1 VLDRS
6 VLTDGGIKGISAFA
20 TLGSLALPPLCL
32 LCDRAPSGGCS
43 LCSSCL
49 ARTRTCASDSLLE
62 IGPGGVS
69 KVLAAG
75 PYEGVA
81 GDLVRSLKFRK
92 HLAAAAEAAR
102 LIERAIRHSLPALLE
117 SRPTVV
123 PVPPAPLR
131 WLVRGFD
138 PAEEIAIALSE
149 TLDLPYS
156 RALRRRQGPRQT
168 GRGRNERLSR
178 PPSVELAE
186 PLDLSKGP
194 VLLVDDVFT
203 TGATLAACA
212 RPLLSG
218 GATGITGVNAVCVAR
233 AGLSRPKPQ
242 PALHS

>member
-1 VLDRS
+1 M
-6 VLTDGGIKGISAFA
+6 LTDGGIKGLSALA
-20 TLGSLALPPLCL
+20 TLGSLVLPPMCL
-32 LCDRAPSGGCS
+32 LCDREARGDDS
-43 LCSSCL
+43 LCPGCL
-49 ARTRTCASDSLLE
+49 ANARASADQSLVE
-62 IGPGGVS
+62 IGPGGIGT
-69 KVLAAG
+69 VLAAG

-81 GDLVRSLKFRK
+81 GDLVRSLKFRR

-131 WLVRGFD
+131 WLARGFD
-138 PAEEIAIALSE
+138 PAEEIAISLAE

-168 GRGRNERLSR
+168 GRGRAERLLR

-186 PLDLSKGP
+186 RLDLPEGS

-218 GATGITGVNAVCVAR
+218 GAAGITGVNAVCAAR

>member
-1 VLDRS
+1 M
-6 VLTDGGIKGISAFA
+6 LTDGGIKSLSALA
-20 TLGSLALPPLCL
+20 SLGSLALPPVCL
-32 LCDRAPSGGCS
+32 LCDREAEDRVT

-49 ARTRTCASDSLLE
+49 ARAHAITGSALVE
-62 IGPGGVS
+62 IGPGGVG

-81 GDLVRSLKFRK
+81 GDLVRSLKFRR
-92 HLAAAAEAAR
+92 HLAAAAEAAS
-102 LIERAIRHSLPALLE
+102 LIERAVLHAYPDLLDAA
-117 SRPTVV
+117 PTVV

-138 PAEEIAIALSE
+138 PAEEIAIALSRN
-149 TLDLPYS
+149 LDLPYS
-156 RALRRRQGPRQT
+156 PALRRRQGPRQT

-186 PLDLSKGP
+186 PFDHPKGP
-194 VLLVDDVFT
+194 VVLVDDVFT

-212 RPLLSG
+212 QPLLR
-218 GATGITGVNAVCVAR
+218 GAATHVDAVCVAR
-233 AGLSRPKPQ
+233 AGLSRPKAQ

>member
-1 VLDRS
+1 M
-6 VLTDGGIKGISAFA
+6 LTDGGIKGISAFA

-32 LCDRAPSGGCS
+32 LCDRAPSGECS
-43 LCSSCL
+43 LCSDCL
-49 ARTRTCASDSLLE
+49 ARTRTCAPHSLLE
-62 IGPGGVS
+62 IGPGGVG

-102 LIERAIRHSLPALLE
+102 LIECAIRYSLPALLE

-138 PAEEIAIALSE
+138 PAEEIAIALSRN
-149 TLDLPYS
+149 LDLPYLP
-156 RALRRRQGPRQT
+156 ALRRRQGPRQT
-168 GRGRNERLSR
+168 GRGRSERLSR

-186 PLDLSKGP
+186 PFDQPKGP
-194 VLLVDDVFT
+194 VVLVDDVFT

-212 RPLLSG
+212 QPLLR
-218 GATGITGVNAVCVAR
+218 GAATHVDAVCVAR
-233 AGLSRPKPQ
+233 AGLSRPKAQ